1 MENHHRTME
10 WHYDITMEPIMTS
23 EVITR
28 SHKYHIIMVQLG
40 VFLHFL
46 KDKYSNKY
54 IFIAYTLAGIDIKSL
69 NSRI

>member
-1 MENHHRTME
+1 
-10 WHYDITMEPIMTS
+10 MTS

-40 VFLHFL
+40 VFLRFL